1 MNTKSIR
8 STMESYSDCL
18 IYIHK
23 LSKSDGSMLKLPPGI
38 KRMSKLPSVLDIIFS
53 LVKQKEEK

>member
-38 KRMSKLPSVLDIIFS
+38 KRMSKLPSVLWYYI
-53 LVKQKEEK
+53 